1 MGAMEVTAI
10 PGNVPLRADAEEF
23 WPLSEGRGSFSPQ
36 VFRHASGHM
45 PHAQEGRYMSRQVS
59 LQFHT
64 HLQTHVLQQDCNAAV
79 SETPMPSSRMFSHLS
94 VPGPQVREGPL
105 PQVQIASQKTLNRLD
120 AGMSLPPLTSR
131 VHGIGYL
138 LHCLSMPSMRLR

>member
-79 SETPMPSSRMFSHLS
+79 SETPMPKSRIFSRLFCVWPTGAGGSLASGADRVTEDSQSSGRRYIMPPDARKPGTGHQSCASFS
-94 VPGPQVREGPL
+94 
-105 PQVQIASQKTLNRLD
+105 AD
-120 AGMSLPPLTSR
+120 AE
-131 VHGIGYL
+131 V
-138 LHCLSMPSMRLR
+138 